1 METPSEKC
9 FVKNGRVVLVGPTL
23 PQGVFIHDFSN
34 EITHVE
40 GNSKI
45 RKLFFTQGNTKFNI
59 IYGESMISLY
69 KTAKGGFRFF
79 VVRGKYTNIRFDDWS
94 FFSIPKE
101 SLEDITNT
109 LEDLISRV
117 LDKYK
122 SCYGVDAFD
131 RMNCGVK
138 KDSLG

>member
-1 METPSEKC
+1 MNSSSEK
-9 FVKNGRVVLVGPTL
+9 FSIKNGRIVVVGPSL
-23 PQGVFIHDFSN
+23 PQGVFVHDFSS

-45 RKLFFTQGNTKFNI
+45 RKLFFTQGNNKFNI
-59 IYGESMISLY
+59 IYGENMISLY
-69 KTAKGGFRFF
+69 KTAKNGFRIF

-94 FFSIPKE
+94 RFSIPKE
-101 SLEDITNT
+101 FLVDVSNA

-131 RMNCGVK
+131 RMNCDNEE
-138 KDSLG
+138 DSLG